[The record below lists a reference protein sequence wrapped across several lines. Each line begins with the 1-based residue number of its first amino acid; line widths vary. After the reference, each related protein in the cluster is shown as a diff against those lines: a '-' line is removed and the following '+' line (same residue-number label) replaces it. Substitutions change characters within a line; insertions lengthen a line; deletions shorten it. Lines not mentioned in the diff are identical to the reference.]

1 MNILPAFL
9 ILIFFLTI
17 CMASTPPVQ
26 PSLLFTIQNLP
37 AEQELPLT
45 LSVTWNRYDT
55 FAIPPEQIIVSVFS
69 VADGSRLGS
78 FPLPKTGHI
87 CPSADSCAYHTSID
101 EEDFPP
107 DTFML
112 IAEDPLSGATNRQMF
127 SIPLHRQVNSEF
139 LKKSEDEQVFTLTSV
154 AIGVFLLVVL
164 SVMVKQ

>member
-1 MNILPAFL
+1 MI
-9 ILIFFLTI
+9 
-17 CMASTPPVQ
+17 
-26 PSLLFTIQNLP
+26 PSPSHRNRL
-37 AEQELPLT
+37 
-45 LSVTWNRYDT
+45 LSVC
-55 FAIPPEQIIVSVFS
+55 FS
-69 VADGSRLGS
+69 VPDGLRLGS
-78 FPLPKTGHI
+78 FFIPKTEHVS
-87 CPSADSCAYHTSID
+87 PSADSCVYHTSID
-101 EEDFPP
+101 KEDFPP